1 MGIHQ
6 PAPRGRA
13 EHRRTLERH
22 LARAAS
28 DADEPST
35 KPPTPRGLPHLF
47 PEFLSMP
54 DTSSNHTADLRTDR
68 HRGTIVRPS
77 PHDVI
82 LPAAARESQ
91 TISLRTA
98 GLLNQ
103 VLADTM
109 TLRDLYKKSHWQAS
123 GPDFFSMHTLYDRHF
138 EVQSGLVDMI
148 AERIHTLGG
157 VAVAM
162 AADVSEISRIV
173 RPPIEAEPTT
183 SQLERLIEAHR
194 VVLTEARLMAN
205 LAGMHEDAGTNDMM
219 VSDVIRTGELQ
230 IWFLAQHLG

>member
-1 MGIHQ
+1 
-6 PAPRGRA
+6 
-13 EHRRTLERH
+13 
-22 LARAAS
+22 
-28 DADEPST
+28 
-35 KPPTPRGLPHLF
+35 
-47 PEFLSMP
+47 MP
-54 DTSSNHTADLRTDR
+54 DTHSNHTTELRTDR
-68 HRGTIVRPS
+68 RNSSMAHQS

-82 LPAAARESQ
+82 LPASSRESHA
-91 TISLRTA
+91 INLRTA

-157 VAVAM
+157 VAIAM
-162 AADVSEISRIV
+162 AADVVEISRV
-173 RPPIEAEPTT
+173 PRPPIEAEPTVN
-183 SQLERLIEAHR
+183 QLGRLLEAHR
-194 VVLTEARLMAN
+194 FVLGEARLMAN
-205 LAGMHEDAGTNDMM
+205 LAMAQDDAATNDMM

-230 IWFLAQHLG
+230 VWFLTQHLG